1 MFLICEMRTAARSTC
16 WRRGVDH
23 THSLLLPPP
32 PRGQSFSSADPRPGT
47 HPAGNLPETQ
57 EPRAHPDPESR
68 KLGGWAQQS
77 VLRAFWEHPMQAQ
90 VRGEEESHGVR
101 VPARPAPSPRGVLRQ
116 PQGSWEAQS
125 RSRSCSKDGEWS
137 PALEWGGAGP
147 GTGHPGQ
154 APEAGR
160 SLLPPAPPPRPLRAA
175 LSHLLQSLGNPQRGP
190 HLTKP
195 A

>member
-1 MFLICEMRTAARSTC
+1 MFLTCEMRMAARSTC
-16 WRRGVDH
+16 WGRGADDTAPH
-23 THSLLLPPP
+23 PYR
-32 PRGQSFSSADPRPGT
+32 PRGQWFSSADPKPGT
-47 HPAGNLPETQ
+47 HAAGNLPETQ

-101 VPARPAPSPRGVLRQ
+101 VPARPAPTPRGALRQ

-154 APEAGR
+154 APEARR
-160 SLLPPAPPPRPLRAA
+160 SLLPPAPPPRPLQAA